1 MSAELIDEIRAAFD
15 EGLAIPYLGPGVLEL
30 AGDAC
35 TVPASPAAL
44 VARLTEKASVPHKIR
59 DNLTAAAQF
68 IENFKHRNTVKAAMT
83 EAFTN
88 EMEPTDFHRYLAA
101 LPKLPLLV
109 HAWYDDLPN
118 KALASRSEPWG
129 VAQGISQTEHYGH
142 WIHYFESDATLLP
155 NPPESK
161 FSVESCAPAMAPD
174 EVKRWATLLYEPL
187 GSIAPAQNYLVS
199 DTDFVEVLT
208 EIDIQTPVPEPVRDI
223 RKGRHF
229 LFLGCRFG
237 KQLDRLWARQVSKRS
252 SDFHWAVLPGELT
265 KNELRFLEEKNIKR
279 IDMTLEAFAE
289 ALMGSGA
296 KVETQQ
302 PEMALG
308 A

>member
-1 MSAELIDEIRAAFD
+1 MSAELIDEIRAAFA
-15 EGLAIPYLGPGVLEL
+15 EGLTIPYLGPGVLAL
-30 AGDAC
+30 AGEAC
-35 TVPASPAAL
+35 TVPASPDAL

-59 DNLTAAAQF
+59 NNLTAAAQF

-88 EMEPTDFHRYLAA
+88 AMQPTAFHRYLAEM
-101 LPKLPLLV
+101 PNLPLMV
-109 HAWYDDLPN
+109 HAWYDDLPG
-118 KALASRSEPWG
+118 KALAARTEPWG
-129 VAQGISQTEHYGH
+129 IAQGISQSEHFGN
-142 WIHYFESDATLLP
+142 WVHYYESDATLLP
-155 NPPESK
+155 NPPESN
-161 FSVESCAPAMAPD
+161 FSVDSCAPAMAPG
-174 EVKRWATLLYEPL
+174 EAKRWKTLLYEPL

-208 EIDIQTPVPEPVRDI
+208 EIDIQTPIPEPVRDI

-252 SDFHWAVLPGELT
+252 SDFHWVVLPGELT
-265 KNELRFLEEKNIKR
+265 KNERRFLEEKNIKR
-279 IDMTLEAFAE
+279 IDMPLEDFAD
-289 ALMGSGA
+289 ALMGGEPEA
-296 KVETQQ
+296 KTQQ
-302 PEMALG
+302 PEMAFG